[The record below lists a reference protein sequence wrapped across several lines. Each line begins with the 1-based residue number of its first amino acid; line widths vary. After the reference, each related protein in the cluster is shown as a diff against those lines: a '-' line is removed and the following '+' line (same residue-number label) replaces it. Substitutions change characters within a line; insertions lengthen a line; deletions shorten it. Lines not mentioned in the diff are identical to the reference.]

1 VTLVFHPASR
11 GEVREQPGIRLA
23 NWLDARTLTAFPPP
37 AMSDEASDFPDLPEV
52 PTEAAPRVRRIS
64 NKRAKKVAKP
74 EPVGEPATAAEPT
87 AAPSSPEEE
96 SPVPSAAISE
106 APGAPGAPAAEAE
119 AEAEGDPAD
128 SDDGS
133 AASTDWA
140 DPETSGG
147 GGGSEN
153 AKRKRR
159 RKKGKGG
166 SQAQLPQ
173 ETVMPLVGAPPT
185 DPGKPAQ
192 PIDSN
197 PPTET
202 GESSVTRAEEGFRQ
216 DRPQRERAMERPPQ
230 GQSSQQNQQQQQP
243 PQQRFKIDSEELAK
257 RAWKIYLAEVSEE
270 GVALIG
276 DSDARELS
284 RRCFRLA
291 EIFLEEQSRRR

>member
-1 VTLVFHPASR
+1 
-11 GEVREQPGIRLA
+11 
-23 NWLDARTLTAFPPP
+23 
-37 AMSDEASDFPDLPEV
+37 MSDEASDFPDLPEV

-64 NKRAKKVAKP
+64 NKRAKKVATP
-74 EPVGEPATAAEPT
+74 GLVGEPATAEEPT

-96 SPVPSAAISE
+96 RPAPSAAISE
-106 APGAPGAPAAEAE
+106 APGAPAAA
-119 AEAEGDPAD
+119 AEAEGDPTD

-185 DPGKPAQ
+185 EPGQPTQ

-216 DRPQRERAMERPPQ
+216 DRPQRERAMERPPH
-230 GQSSQQNQQQQQP
+230 GQSSQQHQQQQP

>member
-1 VTLVFHPASR
+1 MTLVFHPASR

-23 NWLDARTLTAFPPP
+23 NWLDARALTAFPPL

-64 NKRAKKVAKP
+64 NKRAKKVATP
-74 EPVGEPATAAEPT
+74 ELATAEEPT

-96 SPVPSAAISE
+96 SPSPSAAISE
-106 APGAPGAPAAEAE
+106 APGAV
-119 AEAEGDPAD
+119 EAEGDPAD

-166 SQAQLPQ
+166 SQAQLPH

-185 DPGKPAQ
+185 EPSQPTQ
-192 PIDSN
+192 PIDSH
-197 PPTET
+197 PPTEP
-202 GESSVTRAEEGFRQ
+202 GDSSVTRAEEGFRQ
-216 DRPQRERAMERPPQ
+216 DRPQRERTVERPPH
-230 GQSSQQNQQQQQP
+230 GQSSQQHQQQQP